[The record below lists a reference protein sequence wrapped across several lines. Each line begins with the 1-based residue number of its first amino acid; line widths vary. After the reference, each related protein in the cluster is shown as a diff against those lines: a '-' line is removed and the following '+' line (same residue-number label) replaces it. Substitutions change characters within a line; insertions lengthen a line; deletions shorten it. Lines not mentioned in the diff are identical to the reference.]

1 MPDFKIPAIQDK
13 FYPDT
18 SVVLI
23 KNKINNVIRAK
34 YGKIINNISK
44 ITGLNPQIIE
54 SFIFIESAGDEKAK
68 TPYAYGLMQVGL
80 ATASDALVYE
90 KSSGRL
96 SAEEDSIVKKYL
108 GNRYS
113 KLNNLKKNQKS
124 IGSTTFVTPADLF
137 NPEFNILLGS
147 IIVKQLV
154 DEFTENG
161 NPRLDKVVV
170 IYNTGRFS
178 KPAKLAIKHKGD
190 TDSLL
195 AKIPRGQGDY
205 IRKLI
210 GKNSLLDILV

>member
-1 MPDFKIPAIQDK
+1 MANFKIPAIQDK

-23 KNKINNVIRAK
+23 KNKLNNLIRAK
-34 YGKIINNISK
+34 YGRIINNISK
-44 ITGLNPQIIE
+44 ITGLNTEIIE

-80 ATASDALVYE
+80 ATASDTLVYE

-96 SAEEDSIVKKYL
+96 SPEEDALVKKYL
-108 GNRYS
+108 GSRYS

-124 IGSTTFVTPADLF
+124 IGSTFVTSADLF

-178 KPAKLAIKHKGD
+178 KPAKIAIKHKGD

-210 GKNSLLDILV
+210 GKNSLLDIIV

>member
-124 IGSTTFVTPADLF
+124 IGSTFVTPADLF
-137 NPEFNILLGS
+137 NPEFNVLLGS

>member
-1 MPDFKIPAIQDK
+1 MVNFKIPAIQDK

-23 KNKINNVIRAK
+23 KNKLNNVIRAK
-34 YGKIINNISK
+34 YGRIINNISK
-44 ITGLNPQIIE
+44 ITGLNTEIIE

-80 ATASDALVYE
+80 ATASDALVFE
-90 KSSGRL
+90 KASGRL
-96 SAEEDSIVKKYL
+96 SAEEDAIVKKYL

-113 KLNNLKKNQKS
+113 NLNNLKKNQKS
-124 IGSTTFVTPADLF
+124 IGKTFTTSADLF

-210 GKNSLLDILV
+210 GKNSLLDIIV

>member
-1 MPDFKIPAIQDK
+1 MANFKIPAIQDK

-96 SAEEDSIVKKYL
+96 GAEEDALVKKYL

-124 IGSTTFVTPADLF
+124 IGSTFVTPADLF

>member
-1 MPDFKIPAIQDK
+1 MANFKIPAIQDK

-23 KNKINNVIRAK
+23 KNKLNNVIRAK
-34 YGKIINNISK
+34 YGRIINNISK
-44 ITGLNPQIIE
+44 ITGLNSEIIE

-80 ATASDALVYE
+80 ATASDALVFE
-90 KSSGRL
+90 KASGRL
-96 SAEEDSIVKKYL
+96 SAEEDAIVKKYL

-113 KLNNLKKNQKS
+113 NLNNLKKNQKS
-124 IGSTTFVTPADLF
+124 IGKTFITSADLF

-210 GKNSLLDILV
+210 GKNSLLDIIV

>member
-1 MPDFKIPAIQDK
+1 MLNFKIPAIQDK

-23 KNKINNVIRAK
+23 KNKLNNVIRAK
-34 YGKIINNISK
+34 YGRIINNISK
-44 ITGLNPQIIE
+44 ITGLNTEIIE

-80 ATASDALVYE
+80 ATASDALVFE
-90 KSSGRL
+90 KASGRL
-96 SAEEDSIVKKYL
+96 SAEEDAIVKKYL

-113 KLNNLKKNQKS
+113 NLNNLKKNQKS
-124 IGSTTFVTPADLF
+124 IGKTFTTSADLF

-210 GKNSLLDILV
+210 GKNSLLDIIV

>member
-1 MPDFKIPAIQDK
+1 MANFKIPAIQDK

-23 KNKINNVIRAK
+23 KNKLNNVIRAK
-34 YGKIINNISK
+34 YGRIINNISI
-44 ITGLNPQIIE
+44 ITGLNTEIIE

-80 ATASDALVYE
+80 ATASDTLVYE

-96 SAEEDSIVKKYL
+96 SPEEDALVKKYL
-108 GNRYS
+108 GSRYS

-124 IGSTTFVTPADLF
+124 IGSTFVTSADLF

-178 KPAKLAIKHKGD
+178 KPAKIAIKHKGD

-210 GKNSLLDILV
+210 GKNSLLDIIV

>member
-1 MPDFKIPAIQDK
+1 
-13 FYPDT
+13 
-18 SVVLI
+18 
-23 KNKINNVIRAK
+23 
-34 YGKIINNISK
+34 
-44 ITGLNPQIIE
+44 
-54 SFIFIESAGDEKAK
+54 
-68 TPYAYGLMQVGL
+68 MQVGL
-80 ATASDALVYE
+80 ATASDALVFE
-90 KSSGRL
+90 KASGRL
-96 SAEEDSIVKKYL
+96 SAEEDAIVKKYL

-113 KLNNLKKNQKS
+113 NLNNLKKNQKS
-124 IGSTTFVTPADLF
+124 IGKTFTTSADLF

-210 GKNSLLDILV
+210 GKNSLLDIIV

>member
-124 IGSTTFVTPADLF
+124 IGSTFVTPSDLF

-205 IRKLI
+205 IRKLM

>member
-1 MPDFKIPAIQDK
+1 MANFKIPAIQDK

-23 KNKINNVIRAK
+23 KNKLNNVIRAK
-34 YGKIINNISK
+34 YGRIINNISK
-44 ITGLNPQIIE
+44 ITGLNTEIIE

-80 ATASDALVYE
+80 ATASDTLVYE

-96 SAEEDSIVKKYL
+96 SPEEDALVKKYL
-108 GNRYS
+108 GSRYS

-124 IGSTTFVTPADLF
+124 IGSTFVTSADLF

-178 KPAKLAIKHKGD
+178 KPSKIAIKHKGD

-210 GKNSLLDILV
+210 GKNSLLDIIV

>member
-1 MPDFKIPAIQDK
+1 MANFKIPAIQDK

-23 KNKINNVIRAK
+23 KNKLNNVIRAK
-34 YGKIINNISK
+34 YGRIINNISK
-44 ITGLNPQIIE
+44 ITGLNTEIIE

-80 ATASDALVYE
+80 ATASDTLVYE

-96 SAEEDSIVKKYL
+96 SPEEDALVKKYL
-108 GNRYS
+108 GSRYS

-124 IGSTTFVTPADLF
+124 IGSTFVTPADLF

-178 KPAKLAIKHKGD
+178 KPAKIAIKHKGD

-210 GKNSLLDILV
+210 GKNSLLDIIV

>member
-1 MPDFKIPAIQDK
+1 MANFKIPAIQDK

-23 KNKINNVIRAK
+23 KNKLNNVIRAK
-34 YGKIINNISK
+34 YGRIINNISK
-44 ITGLNPQIIE
+44 ITGLNPEIIE

-96 SAEEDSIVKKYL
+96 SPEEDTLVKKYL

-124 IGSTTFVTPADLF
+124 IGSTFVTPTDLF
-137 NPEFNILLGS
+137 NPEFNVLLGS

-178 KPAKLAIKHKGD
+178 KPAKIAIKHKGD

>member
-1 MPDFKIPAIQDK
+1 MVNFKIPAIQDK

-23 KNKINNVIRAK
+23 KNKLNNVIRAK
-34 YGKIINNISK
+34 YGRIINNISK
-44 ITGLNPQIIE
+44 ITGLNTEIIE

-68 TPYAYGLMQVGL
+68 TPYAYGLMQIGL
-80 ATASDALVYE
+80 ATASDALVFE
-90 KSSGRL
+90 KASGRL
-96 SAEEDSIVKKYL
+96 SAEEDAIVKKYL

-113 KLNNLKKNQKS
+113 NLNNLKKNQKS
-124 IGSTTFVTPADLF
+124 IGKTFTTSADLF

-210 GKNSLLDILV
+210 GKNSLLDIIV

>member
-1 MPDFKIPAIQDK
+1 MTNFKIPAIQDK

-23 KNKINNVIRAK
+23 KNKLNNVIRAK
-34 YGKIINNISK
+34 YGRIINNISK
-44 ITGLNPQIIE
+44 ITGLNPEIIE

-80 ATASDALVYE
+80 ATASDALVFE
-90 KSSGRL
+90 KASGRL
-96 SAEEDSIVKKYL
+96 SAEEDAIVKKYL

-113 KLNNLKKNQKS
+113 NLNNLKKNQKS
-124 IGSTTFVTPADLF
+124 IGKTFITSADLF

-210 GKNSLLDILV
+210 GKNSLLDIIV

>member
-1 MPDFKIPAIQDK
+1 MANFKIPAIQDK

-23 KNKINNVIRAK
+23 KNKLNNVIRAK
-34 YGKIINNISK
+34 YGRIINNISK
-44 ITGLNPQIIE
+44 ITGLNTEIIE

-80 ATASDALVYE
+80 ATASDTLVYE

-96 SAEEDSIVKKYL
+96 SPEEDALVKKYL
-108 GNRYS
+108 GSRYS

-124 IGSTTFVTPADLF
+124 IGSTFVTSADLF

-178 KPAKLAIKHKGD
+178 KPAKIAIKHKGD

-210 GKNSLLDILV
+210 GKNSLLDIIV